1 MSIFP
6 QRALNPTVRKR
17 EVFGWAM
24 FDFANSGYTTVVLTA
39 VYNAYFVSVVAQ
51 NASWATLAW
60 TTLIAISNAIGMFCM
75 PVVGAWADAHAKKK
89 LGLIVAT
96 LVCVAGTVG
105 LSFTGEGTWLLA
117 GTMLIISNLAFNV
130 GETLNSAFLPEL
142 ASESGVGKVSGWGW
156 SLGYCGG
163 LVTLGLS
170 LLLVLL
176 GPDWGIPARWAV
188 PGTLWITAIIFLLA
202 TIPTFVWLTERAQAQ
217 TYRKRQ
223 TLGDILAES
232 FSDLK
237 ETIRRLP
244 QYRAFARLALCG
256 FLYQSGVSVVVT
268 LSAVYASSVMG
279 FALEDTLFMVF
290 LVNITAAIGAFAFGY
305 FEDRLGH
312 KRGLMLTLWVW
323 LAMVGVA
330 ATTQTTTGFWV
341 AANLAGL
348 AMGASQSAGRAM
360 VSVLTPKEKSA
371 SFYSFWN
378 MALWLANI
386 VGPLSYG
393 VVTWITNNNH
403 RLAIAITGFFF
414 VFAIVVLWGLREKE
428 SVA

>member
-6 QRALNPTVRKR
+6 QRALRPNVRKR

-24 FDFANSGYTTVVLTA
+24 YDFANSGYTTVVLTA

-51 NASWATLAW
+51 DASWATLAW
-60 TTLIAISNAIGMFCM
+60 TILIAMSNAIGMVLM
-75 PVVGAWADAHAKKK
+75 PVIGAWADAHAKKK

-96 LVCVAGTVG
+96 IVCIVGTIG
-105 LSFTGEGTWLLA
+105 LSFTGEGSIPLA
-117 GTMLIISNLAFNV
+117 AVMLILSNLAFNV

-142 ASESGVGKVSGWGW
+142 ASDSGVGKVSGWGW

-170 LLLVLL
+170 LVLVKQ
-176 GPDWGIPARWAV
+176 GPQWGIPESFAV
-188 PGTLWITAIIFLLA
+188 TGTLWITALVFFLA
-202 TIPTFVWLTERAQAQ
+202 TIPTFLWLKERNQGQ
-217 TYRKRQ
+217 VHRVRQ
-223 TLGDILAES
+223 NVGEIIAES
-232 FSDLK
+232 FRDLK
-237 ETIRRLP
+237 ETLRSLP
-244 QYRAFARLALCG
+244 QYQAFARLTFCG
-256 FLYQSGVSVVVT
+256 FLYQSGVSVVIT

-279 FALEDTLFMVF
+279 FTLEDTLLMVF
-290 LVNITAAIGAFAFGY
+290 LVNITAAIGAFVFGY

-330 ATTQTTTGFWV
+330 ASTESVWGFWL

-360 VSVLTPKEKSA
+360 VSVLSPKEKSA

-386 VGPLSYG
+386 VGPLTYG

-403 RLAIAITGFFF
+403 RLAISLTGLFFL
-414 VFAIVVLWGLREKE
+414 FAILVLMGLREKE
-428 SVA
+428 RA